1 MALNRIYGGF
11 IVFAMN
17 EQEMELP
24 SLQNN
29 PIIRENLILKGD

>member
-17 EQEMELP
+17 EKKMELP
-24 SLQNN
+24 PLQNN
-29 PIIRENLILKGD
+29 PIITEN